1 MFLAEVGLKSL
12 GFRKE
17 YVGSISTN
25 IRGEAG
31 HVSWA
36 CPGDMLQ
43 AGHVSWAC
51 PGCVLE
57 CVLDCVLAVSPCV
70 LGCVLYVC
78 PTLTPRKAP

>member
-1 MFLAEVGLKSL
+1 MVSNIPLQVISASL
-12 GFRKE
+12 SRFASSREGP
-17 YVGSISTN
+17 
-25 IRGEAG
+25 G
-31 HVSWA
+31 HVPWA
-36 CPGDMLQ
+36 CPGDMLK